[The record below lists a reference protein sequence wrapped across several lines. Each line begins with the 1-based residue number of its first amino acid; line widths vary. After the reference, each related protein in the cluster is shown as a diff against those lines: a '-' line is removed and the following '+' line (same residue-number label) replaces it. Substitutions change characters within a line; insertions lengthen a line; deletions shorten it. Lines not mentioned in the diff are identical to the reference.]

1 MGKRV
6 AVVGL
11 GQGRVNERTNVEWR
25 TVKNVETYQR
35 EREKKNQKNRSNNP
49 FPSHPPSVFIRDK
62 LSCPEM
68 LVRDSRRRGFLSPRD

>member
-35 EREKKNQKNRSNNP
+35 EREKKNCNKNKLYALPVAKERKKKKRSAYLTDQYKK
-49 FPSHPPSVFIRDK
+49 SIEKECLEFI
-62 LSCPEM
+62 
-68 LVRDSRRRGFLSPRD
+68 V